1 MAPNLSV
8 TMLEQFQ
15 VSPPPNT
22 IPTELSLPLT
32 FFDIPCI
39 PANRVQLLLLYELPN
54 ASKTHL
60 LQTIIPDL
68 KRSLSLTLRHY
79 LPVASNLMIYPSNNA
94 MPELRYVA
102 GDSVTL
108 ILAECDYD
116 FHFLKGNHPR
126 KADDFHPLFHKLPRI
141 SNIHESRDSP
151 KKIPLL
157 ALQVTIFPNFGMAI
171 GFSFHHVLGDGI
183 SNISFIK
190 AWASINKFGG
200 DAEFLASDS
209 LPCFD
214 RSICKDPNGLA
225 QMMWIQIKDK
235 IGKFSQFG
243 DENFEHSKVRATYDV
258 KLEDINKLKNLV
270 LKKRPKSAHVSSFT
284 VICAFVWTCLV
295 KSKDAEADKNI
306 DEHDEY
312 FCFLANHRAHLKP
325 ALPTNYFGNCLS
337 LSFVKVMYSQLIN
350 ENEGFL
356 IAAEKIG
363 EAIVKI
369 TQVTDGIGILKDV
382 ESVMSILQ
390 RADEKGNK
398 IAVSGSPKFD
408 LYEADYGWGRPETV
422 ENVTN
427 DVDGAIA
434 LGKSRNFEGGVLVG
448 LSLPKAKMD
457 AFERFF
463 NDGLRMIV

>member
-8 TMLEQFQ
+8 TMLENSQ

-22 IPTELSLPLT
+22 MPTVLSLPLT
-32 FFDIPCI
+32 FFDIPCMQI
-39 PANRVQLLLLYELPN
+39 HQVQLLLLYELPN
-54 ASKTHL
+54 ANKTHL

-68 KRSLSLTLRHY
+68 KQSLSLTLKHY
-79 LPVASNLMIYPSNNA
+79 LPVAGNLMIYPSNNA

-102 GDSVTL
+102 GDSVAL

-141 SNIHESRDSP
+141 SSIHESRDSP

-157 ALQVTIFPNFGMAI
+157 SLQVTIFPNFGMTI
-171 GFSFHHVLGDGI
+171 GFSFHHILGDGI
-183 SNISFIK
+183 SNMSFMK

-214 RSICKDPNGLA
+214 RSLCKDPNGLA
-225 QMMWIQIKDK
+225 QIIWIRMKDK
-235 IGKFSQFG
+235 IGQFSQLEDKKF
-243 DENFEHSKVRATYDV
+243 DHSKVRATYDV

-270 LKKRPKSAHVSSFT
+270 LKKRPESAHVSSLT

-295 KSKDAEADKNI
+295 KSKDAENV

-312 FCFLANHRAHLKP
+312 FFFSANRRAHLKP
-325 ALPTNYFGNCLS
+325 ALPTNYFGNCQS
-337 LSFVKVMYSQLIN
+337 PGFVKLMYSQLIN

-363 EAIVKI
+363 EVIVK
-369 TQVTDGIGILKDV
+369 TMQDNDEMGILKFG
-382 ESVMSILQ
+382 ESLMPILV
-390 RADEKGNK
+390 RGNVKGNK
-398 IAVSGSPKFD
+398 IGVSGSPKFD
-408 LYEADYGWGRPETV
+408 LYELDYGWGRPGKV
-422 ENVTN
+422 ENVSI

-434 LGKSRNFEGGVLVG
+434 VCKSRNFEGGVEIG
-448 LSLPKAKMD
+448 LSFPKAKMD
-457 AFERFF
+457 PFERFF
-463 NDGLRMIV
+463 NDGLRMIG

>member
-1 MAPNLSV
+1 
-8 TMLEQFQ
+8 
-15 VSPPPNT
+15 
-22 IPTELSLPLT
+22 
-32 FFDIPCI
+32 
-39 PANRVQLLLLYELPN
+39 
-54 ASKTHL
+54 
-60 LQTIIPDL
+60 
-68 KRSLSLTLRHY
+68 
-79 LPVASNLMIYPSNNA
+79 MIYPSNNA

-102 GDSVTL
+102 GDSITL
-108 ILAECDYD
+108 ILVEYDYD

-151 KKIPLL
+151 KNIPLL
-157 ALQVTIFPNFGMAI
+157 ALQVTIFPNFGMAK

-209 LPCFD
+209 LPCFN
-214 RSICKDPNGLA
+214 RSLCKDPNRLG
-225 QMMWIQIKDK
+225 QIIWIQMKDE
-235 IGKFSQFG
+235 IGQFSQFK
-243 DENFEHSKVRATYDV
+243 DEKFDHSKVRATYDV
-258 KLEDINKLKNLV
+258 KLEDINKLKNLA
-270 LKKRPKSAHVSSFT
+270 LKKCPKSAHVSSFT
-284 VICAFVWTCLV
+284 VIGAFVSTRLV
-295 KSKDAEADKNI
+295 KFKDAGADKNI

-312 FCFLANHRAHLKP
+312 FCFLANRRAHLKS
-325 ALPTNYFGNCLS
+325 ALPSNYFGNCLS
-337 LSFVKVMYSQLIN
+337 LSSVKVMHSQLIN

-369 TQVTDGIGILKDV
+369 MQDNDEIWILKDA
-382 ESVMSILQ
+382 EIVMSVLE
-390 RADEKGNK
+390 RANEKCNK
-398 IAVSGSPKFD
+398 NAVNGSPKFD
-408 LYEADYGWGRPETV
+408 LYEVDYGWGRPKTV

-463 NDGLRMIV
+463 NDGLRKIV